1 MNKVMKKP
9 VVSNFQRIPIRLRFA
24 HISWAC
30 EASSPEGALATS
42 VMKAINYRTNAAS
55 LPGENT

>member
-1 MNKVMKKP
+1 MRKP
-9 VVSNFQRIPIRLRFA
+9 AVSNFQRIPIRFRFA

-30 EASSPEGALATS
+30 EASSPAGALATS

>member
-1 MNKVMKKP
+1 MRKP
-9 VVSNFQRIPIRLRFA
+9 AVSNFQRIPIRFKFA
-24 HISWAC
+24 HISWPC
-30 EASSPEGALATS
+30 EASSPAGALATS